1 MLRYGKNHLHY
12 IIVEHDDHRGQNPI
26 DDDDDENFF
35 ISTVPSH
42 SKLFFGRRRF
52 GYFFFFFGFLRC
64 VRCERVRVVLHGA
77 DISLRPRAGVWVLR
91 LRGCGARVLRSYR
104 PWAPRSRAAAF
115 SLRPWRRFRSC
126 CSPQQGCL
134 QNEANGQDL
143 S

>member
-52 GYFFFFFGFLRC
+52 GYFFFFFFWLPAVC
-64 VRCERVRVVLHGA
+64 AVREGPRRVARSRYIAPTTCRGVGA
-77 DISLRPRAGVWVLR
+77 A
-91 LRGCGARVLRSYR
+91 
-104 PWAPRSRAAAF
+104 APRVWGTGAA
-115 SLRPWRRFRSC
+115 
-126 CSPQQGCL
+126 
-134 QNEANGQDL
+134 
-143 S
+143 